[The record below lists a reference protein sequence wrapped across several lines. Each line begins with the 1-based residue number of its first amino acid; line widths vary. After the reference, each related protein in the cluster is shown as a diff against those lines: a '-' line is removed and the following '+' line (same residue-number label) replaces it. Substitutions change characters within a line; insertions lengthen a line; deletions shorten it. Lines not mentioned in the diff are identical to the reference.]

1 MISNNVLRDTAV
13 VSDVK
18 IGAPK
23 VTPKAYKVT
32 VNPAVV
38 SGIFRSS
45 AIKGS
50 SPTLINSVVPIAK
63 ALMAKA
69 RSARVLLFGLTTC
82 LSLLHSDNHRPVSAI
97 MKA

>member
-1 MISNNVLRDTAV
+1 MLSSNVLRDIDV

-18 IGAPK
+18 MGAPK

-38 SGIFRSS
+38 TGICRSV
-45 AIKGS
+45 AIRGS

-63 ALMAKA
+63 ALMARAK
-69 RSARVLLFGLTTC
+69 SAKVLLL
-82 LSLLHSDNHRPVSAI
+82 LSKDISFTPTLC
-97 MKA
+97 